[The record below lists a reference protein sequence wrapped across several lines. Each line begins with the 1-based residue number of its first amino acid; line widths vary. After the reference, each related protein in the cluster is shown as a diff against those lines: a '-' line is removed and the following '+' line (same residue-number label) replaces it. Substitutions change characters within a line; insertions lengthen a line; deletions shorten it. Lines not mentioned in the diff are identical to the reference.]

1 MIRVMSRKLNAID
14 LFAGAGGLSY
24 GLSES
29 GIKVL
34 LANEIEND
42 FSKTYMLNHSKTEML
57 NCDISKINFK
67 KKNSRLGFSKY

>member
-1 MIRVMSRKLNAID
+1 MKVWEKILKILSINHTILQFFCKNYMIRVMRRKLNAID

-42 FSKTYMLNHSKTEML
+42 FSKLT
-57 NCDISKINFK
+57 C
-67 KKNSRLGFSKY
+67 